1 VALDA
6 KILIV
11 DDDPSAVE
19 ELENILA
26 AEAVGDVSST
36 TEPKETLYFCGRLR
50 PDLVLLDLGL
60 GTPTSRE
67 ILRDLLEGEKDF
79 PVPRVVGL
87 VEEGQSSRELGEARD
102 LGVREL
108 LRKPFEPVEVA
119 LRVRALLERDRLR
132 EDLRTADQRGQADL
146 DDELARAKLGVL
158 HVLARLVEYRDFKTE
173 QHAERV
179 GELSARIARELGL
192 PDDEVALL
200 RDAAPLHDLG
210 MVVVPDRILLKS
222 GQLDEDERR
231 IMMTHAA
238 NGARILSGSD
248 LPVIELARQIAHT
261 HHERWDGAG
270 YPRGLEGEEIPLVGR
285 IVAVAD
291 AFEAITHD
299 RPFREAESAEG
310 AMAEL
315 RRERGRQFDPR
326 VVDAALEVVEREEA
340 PRA

>member
-11 DDDPSAVE
+11 DDDPSAVG
-19 ELENILA
+19 ELEDILA
-26 AEAVGDVSST
+26 GEGVTDVSST

-60 GTPTSRE
+60 GAPTSRE
-67 ILRDLLEGEKDF
+67 ILRDLLEGEADF
-79 PVPRVVGL
+79 PTPRVVGL
-87 VEEGQSSRELGEARD
+87 VGGQSSRELGEARD
-102 LGVREL
+102 LGVVEL

-119 LRVRALLERDRLR
+119 LRVRALLESSRLR
-132 EDLRTADQRGQADL
+132 EDLRTADERGQADL
-146 DDELARAKLGVL
+146 DDELARAELGVL

-179 GELSARIARELGL
+179 GELSARIASEMGL
-192 PDDEVALL
+192 PEDEVTLL

-222 GQLDEDERR
+222 GQLDEDERK

-238 NGARILSGSD
+238 NGARILTGSD

-261 HHERWDGAG
+261 HHERWDGTG

-326 VVDAALEVVEREEA
+326 VVDAALEVVEREEL